1 MPWVEFKERFRFKPE
16 DRVTIVYPAG
26 FVGSVKAACADQA
39 VAEGKANRLSTPRK
53 TDGNI
58 RKGDRASEAPKE
70 A

>member
-26 FVGSVKAACADQA
+26 FIGSVKAACADQA
-39 VAEGKANRLSTPRK
+39 VSEGKAKRLSTPRK
-53 TDGNI
+53 NDGNL
-58 RKGDRASEAPKE
+58 RKGNGDSEASKK